1 MARRY
6 ALQLGA
12 LSRFVELDSVDD
24 ALAFY
29 NSAEWKDMQ
38 PQRDKAY
45 KVIRRYVV
53 ETEK

>member
-1 MARRY
+1 V
-6 ALQLGA
+6 GI
-12 LSRFVELDSVDD
+12 VEWDSVDD

-29 NSAEWKDMQ
+29 KSDAWKAMQ

-45 KVIRRYVV
+45 KLIRRYVV